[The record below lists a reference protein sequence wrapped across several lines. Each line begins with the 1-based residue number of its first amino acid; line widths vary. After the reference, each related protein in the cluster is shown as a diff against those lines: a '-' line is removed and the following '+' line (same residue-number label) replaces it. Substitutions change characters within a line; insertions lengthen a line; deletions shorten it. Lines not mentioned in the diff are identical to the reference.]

1 VNRYWGD
8 ALRDAVNRVCEGNG
22 SDGFTRQQL
31 IERELPRLVH
41 ETCMGWIPPEKM
53 MDLQLRKLRDLGEIE
68 FLEPGTYRRKT
79 TLCPTQRFKVA
90 PLRPSKQAQEG
101 F

>member
-1 VNRYWGD
+1 M
-8 ALRDAVNRVCEGNG
+8 NRVCEGNG

-31 IERELPRLVH
+31 IERELPRLVY
-41 ETCMGWIPPEKM
+41 ETCTSWPPPEKM
-53 MDLQLRKLRDLGEIE
+53 MDLQLQKLRDLGEIE

-79 TLCPTQRFKVA
+79 TLYFIQRFKAA
-90 PLRPSKQAQEG
+90 PRRPPKQAQEG